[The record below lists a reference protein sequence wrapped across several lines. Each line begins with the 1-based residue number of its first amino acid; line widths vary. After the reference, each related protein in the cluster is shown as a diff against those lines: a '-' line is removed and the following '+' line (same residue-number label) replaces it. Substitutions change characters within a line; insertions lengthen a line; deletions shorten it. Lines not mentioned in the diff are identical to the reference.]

1 MEQRG
6 LAVAGIGVLA
16 IGPVAAAAGAW
27 APLAGVAAA
36 VVLFGLCRVPSPPC
50 SRNARTA
57 AALDV
62 LCAMCAAGVL
72 ARGFG
77 DYLVP
82 GHGRAAAIAALALG
96 GLGVTLRARCPGV
109 VVWLAA
115 VFGAVAAALFVGAGF
130 GIAPA
135 PHPAADTSPWLLPVG
150 AGLLLAP
157 AAAVP
162 ARGRRG
168 LPWWL
173 LGTAACFVLL
183 ALVTVRQLGAPRTGL
198 AHAPITESL
207 VAADATAL
215 VPALAVAVALLC
227 AVGLYGQLTV
237 AAHRVPAAVPTLG
250 AAVVTLPDQWLALLA
265 CALLAVLRWATT
277 GTDEATGRGSIAG
290 GGQLR

>member
-6 LAVAGIGVLA
+6 LAAAGIGVLA
-16 IGPVAAAAGAW
+16 IGPVAAAAGGW

-36 VVLFGLCRVPSPPC
+36 VVLVGLRRVPSPRW

-57 AALDV
+57 AVLDV

-82 GHGRAAAIAALALG
+82 GYGRAAAIAALALG

-115 VFGAVAAALFVGAGF
+115 AFGALAAVLFVGAGF

-135 PHPAADTSPWLLPVG
+135 PHRAADTSPWLLPLG

-162 ARGRRG
+162 ARGRG
-168 LPWWL
+168 IPWWL
-173 LGTAACFVLL
+173 LGTAACFGLL
-183 ALVTVRQLGAPRTGL
+183 ALVTVRQLGAPRAGL
-198 AHAPITESL
+198 AHAPITEAL
-207 VAADATAL
+207 AAADATAL

-250 AAVVTLPDQWLALLA
+250 AGVLTLPDQWLVLLA

-277 GTDEATGRGSIAG
+277 GTDEVTGRGSIAG